1 MLNHTEIVDRIEAL
15 RTKEGLSA
23 AAFAQHIGVPR
34 SSLSHL
40 ISGRNKPSL
49 DLLVKIAAVFPEV
62 SLDALVF
69 GRPAPAPLQDE
80 HPPVSAQEQKELNFT
95 DPSLDTPPDT
105 NMEEISSA
113 ATKVSLPTTGATSPT
128 AVRQIVLLHEDGHF
142 EIYSS
147 KS

>member
-69 GRPAPAPLQDE
+69 GRPAPAPPQDIQ
-80 HPPVSAQEQKELNFT
+80 PPVSTKEQKELNFI
-95 DPSLDTPPDT
+95 DPTLDTPPET
-105 NMEEISSA
+105 IVEEIPSA
-113 ATKVSLPTTGATSPT
+113 ATKIPLPTTAAAYPS
-128 AVRQIVLLHEDGHF
+128 AIRQIVLLHEDGHF

-147 KS
+147 NS

>member
-1 MLNHTEIVDRIEAL
+1 MLNHAEIVDRIEAL

-62 SLDALVF
+62 SLDGLVF
-69 GRPAPAPLQDE
+69 GRPTPALPQDI
-80 HPPVSAQEQKELNFT
+80 HPSISPQEQKELNFT
-95 DPSLDTPPDT
+95 EPTLDTPSETIVKETPG
-105 NMEEISSA
+105 
-113 ATKVSLPTTGATSPT
+113 ATTKIPLPTSAIPSPSS
-128 AVRQIVLLHEDGHF
+128 VRQIVLLHEDGHF